1 MTPERCDCSLAG
13 AVSCL
18 FQEVSF
24 VSAGWKRLSTRD
36 RVIVGGAG
44 VAFIAGFL
52 PWWAGLGL
60 GGWSRS
66 GWSAGFTAWA
76 GTLLLTAAGV
86 LVVLRQSGVSWPMT
100 VVGPSKLIA
109 GVSVMGLLLVFI
121 RWLSLPRVHS
131 LGFVEEVR
139 YGIYVALIAG
149 VVEVAAAVAEVL
161 ASGGQMSRTHSQ
173 PTNARPQ
180 S

>member
-1 MTPERCDCSLAG
+1 LS
-13 AVSCL
+13 
-18 FQEVSF
+18 QEVSF

-86 LVVLRQSGVSWPMT
+86 LVVLRRSGVSWPMT

-109 GVSVMGLLLVFI
+109 GVSVIGLLLVFI
-121 RWLSLPRVHS
+121 RWLTLPRHHAT
-131 LGFVEEVR
+131 GFVQEPR
-139 YGIYVALIAG
+139 HGIYVALIAG
-149 VVEVAAAVAEVL
+149 VVEVAAAVSEVFDL
-161 ASGGQMSRTHSQ
+161 GSRSWPHSQ
-173 PTNARPQ
+173 SADAKPQGLRPLAWA
-180 S
+180 SVPE

>member
-1 MTPERCDCSLAG
+1 M
-13 AVSCL
+13 
-18 FQEVSF
+18 
-24 VSAGWKRLSTRD
+24 SAGWKRLSTRD

-76 GTLLLTAAGV
+76 GTILLTTAGV
-86 LVVLRQSGVSWPMT
+86 LVVLRRSGVSWPMT
-100 VVGPSKLIA
+100 VVGPPKLIA
-109 GVSVMGLLLVFI
+109 GVSVMGLLLVFM
-121 RWLSLPRVHS
+121 RWLSLPRVRS
-131 LGFVEEVR
+131 VGFVEEVR

-149 VVEVAAAVAEVL
+149 VVEVAAAAAEVL

-173 PTNARPQ
+173 TTNAKPQ